1 MSKAK
6 YKVVVKPTKQK
17 SGTVLARMP
26 VSVEKNANPNG
37 KKMYQTT
44 AQLTVR
50 AGKKRNGEPRRKLR
64 H

>member
-17 SGTVLARMP
+17 SGTVLAQVP
-26 VSVEKNANPNG
+26 IAVEKNTTPNG

-50 AGKKRNGEPRRKLR
+50 AGKKRNGEARRKVR